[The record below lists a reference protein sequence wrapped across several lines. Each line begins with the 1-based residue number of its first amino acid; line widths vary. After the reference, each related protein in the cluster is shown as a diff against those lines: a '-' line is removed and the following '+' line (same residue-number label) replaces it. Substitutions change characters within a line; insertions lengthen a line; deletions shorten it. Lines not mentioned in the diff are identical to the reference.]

1 MGHTN
6 STGASAGVGL
16 AGAFVVCA
24 KMLLLPNPPIANNT
38 ISATARRFTLRVTA
52 ADATVLVLMD
62 AVSCGRDKGS
72 SENSLTRASA

>member
-24 KMLLLPNPPIANNT
+24 KMKIPPNPPIANNT
-38 ISATARRFTLRVTA
+38 TSNTARRFALRVTA
-52 ADATVLVLMD
+52 PNATALVLMD
-62 AVSCGRDKGS
+62 AVTCGRDKGS
-72 SENSLTRASA
+72 SED